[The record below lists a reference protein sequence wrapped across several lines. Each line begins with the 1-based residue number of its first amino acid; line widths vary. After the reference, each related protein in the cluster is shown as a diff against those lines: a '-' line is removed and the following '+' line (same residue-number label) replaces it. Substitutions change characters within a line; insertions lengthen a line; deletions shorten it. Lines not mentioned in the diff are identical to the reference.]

1 MPTYLYHCD
10 HCNTHFDRYCSI
22 AEYSKDPVAKHCNK
36 KARRVIQAPMIA
48 PSEAWSNVVAT
59 DGTDISSKSKQKAY
73 MAKNDLVPYE
83 PGMFDANIKKRE
95 EHYKTGGD
103 HQARKEV
110 IKEIVNS
117 KVG

>member
-10 HCNTHFDRYCSI
+10 HCNKEFDRFCSI
-22 AEYSKDPVAKHCNK
+22 TEYTKDPIAKHCGK
-36 KARRVIQAPMIA
+36 KARRIIQGTMIM
-48 PSEAWSNVVAT
+48 SNKSWGDAVAT
-59 DGTDISSKSKQKAY
+59 DGTDISSRTKQKEY

-83 PGMFDANIKKRE
+83 PGMFDASIKKRE

-103 HQARKEV
+103 HQARKET
-110 IKEIVNS
+110 IKEVVNA